1 MLDTNSIYS
10 NFVMLAIAHNRFYR
24 PVEDI
29 KVRIVNPCLWLN
41 TFYNSALQLLYIL
54 IVVTFL
60 PNA

>member
-29 KVRIVNPCLWLN
+29 KVRIVNP
-41 TFYNSALQLLYIL
+41 LLVVEHVLYGYYIL
-54 IVVTFL
+54 VVTFL